1 MSPKVTEAY
10 REAARAKILRAA
22 EKVFARKGYN
32 AASVDDIV
40 KESSLSKGALYGYF
54 DSKEELF
61 LALRTHMVGL
71 RIDQAIAAMPASA
84 SATEKLIKAGEL
96 AIRESA
102 KLNRST
108 LRVGFEFWT
117 SAPRI
122 KAVHQYYADWY
133 GGYHQFLT
141 SLIREGMTRREFRQD
156 LDPEALAWILL
167 ATVDGLCLHW
177 ALIGFDI
184 DWEAVE
190 RMFLS
195 VVTNGILA
203 PSRRSSQ
210 G

>member
-1 MSPKVTEAY
+1 MCPKVTEAY
-10 REAARAKILRAA
+10 REATRGKILRAA

-40 KESSLSKGALYGYF
+40 KESGLSKGALYGYF
-54 DSKEELF
+54 ESKEELF

-84 SATEKLIKAGEL
+84 SATEKLMKAGEL

-102 KLNRST
+102 KLDRST

-133 GGYHQFLT
+133 
-141 SLIREGMTRREFRQD
+141 
-156 LDPEALAWILL
+156 
-167 ATVDGLCLHW
+167 
-177 ALIGFDI
+177 
-184 DWEAVE
+184 
-190 RMFLS
+190 
-195 VVTNGILA
+195 
-203 PSRRSSQ
+203 
-210 G
+210 